1 MSYTTITELFS
12 GICDAIRDKDGT
24 TDPINHQD
32 IPARIAA
39 ISSGGG
45 GSILDTPDFLE
56 SQPTFWIDADSFVDA
71 STITNKGTSTDAII
85 AQNIALDSAENAL
98 LVDGSASAAM
108 YADISNPSSEAA
120 AYMIFKVVNQ
130 NDVSNPYDKC
140 QLSLR
145 ESHDSEYSFRFYSNS
160 VNSNYYN
167 VLLKSGKWDSS
178 LNVCKDIYVIVA
190 TSSRNGEHYKSFGG
204 CITSKETTTRNSWAF
219 DRLAINC
226 KYVNSNPFTDICK
239 ISFKLKC
246 AMVFD
251 TSHTKEQIIKTC
263 SWLSYKYLMD

>member
-45 GSILDTPDFLE
+45 GSIPDTPDFLE

-108 YADISNPSSEAA
+108 YADISNPPAEAA

-190 TSSRNGEHYKSFGG
+190 TSSQDREHYKSFGG

-239 ISFKLKC
+239 ISFELKC

-251 TSHTKEQIIKTC
+251 TFHSKDQIVKTC
-263 SWLSYKYLMD
+263 SWLSYKYLAK